1 MPQANGEV
9 ERFNKTTQEAFLKT
23 QEFHDRVAQ
32 ENTYWAK
39 KLQSILFAYRIQKQ
53 ASTHFSPFYMMH
65 GRKPLLPWQMENDL
79 APLHM
84 SQEVPQVSIEEAIE
98 KMENLHQQVLEVVA
112 GNIKKVQAHQAKTYN
127 AKHARNDLEVGAKV
141 WKKNPLWNTKQQS
154 LKRGPLWRGPYE
166 VEGKTPAGNYLLK
179 GVKGKGKGM
188 VRNTVIPP
196 NQLKRYIAR
205 SQNIPAKGDDEYAS
219 ESDGDDDQ
227 GPPIGTNSLVL
238 SDADT
243 ILYADFEDDK
253 RIPGHSSGVL
263 IPGCTSSSDET
274 IEIEQIPGHTN
285 GGDSDESIEIDVVG
299 EIPGCTA
306 HGHTMEASEILATLV
321 AGGDPD
327 WLLDLTVPEE
337 PQESLAQVLVALAED
352 ADAEE
357 ADAEIPDD
365 TSAETSA
372 DAEIPGRTNET
383 SPIIIE
389 SSSSN
394 SPVFD
399 DATLEEVDIDLL
411 LHGVTS
417 PEPII
422 FRPLSL
428 FCRKLAGL
436 QLGVYVGRKSGLGP
450 LMLTYTDEGLI
461 CSDNFIEHNILG
473 DGNCF
478 FRTISYLLLGQEVKH
493 DVIRAR
499 IVDYIMDPNNIDKLR
514 SYIHQHYPSGEAYIQ
529 GDAMADLTTWTTEVE
544 LFACAQ
550 LSGKDIVCYCHR
562 TWLRYPASGNPRKP
576 TRSAFSIA
584 NKIGN
589 HFNPITG
596 MQ

>member
-1 MPQANGEV
+1 M
-9 ERFNKTTQEAFLKT
+9 
-23 QEFHDRVAQ
+23 
-32 ENTYWAK
+32 
-39 KLQSILFAYRIQKQ
+39 
-53 ASTHFSPFYMMH
+53 
-65 GRKPLLPWQMENDL
+65 
-79 APLHM
+79 
-84 SQEVPQVSIEEAIE
+84 
-98 KMENLHQQVLEVVA
+98 
-112 GNIKKVQAHQAKTYN
+112 
-127 AKHARNDLEVGAKV
+127 
-141 WKKNPLWNTKQQS
+141 
-154 LKRGPLWRGPYE
+154 WRGPYE
-166 VEGKTPAGNYLLK
+166 VEGQTSTGNYLLK
-179 GVKGKGKGM
+179 GVKGKGKGK
-188 VRNTVIPP
+188 VRNTAIPP

-205 SQNIPAKGDDEYAS
+205 SQNIPAKSDDEYAS

-227 GPPIGTNSLVL
+227 GPPIGTNSPFS

-243 ILYADFEDDK
+243 ILYADSEDDK

-263 IPGCTSSSDET
+263 IPGCTSSDET
-274 IEIEQIPGHTN
+274 IKIELRQIPECTS
-285 GGDSDESIEIDVVG
+285 GGDSDESIEIDIVR
-299 EIPGCTA
+299 EIPGHTA
-306 HGHTMEASEILATLV
+306 RGHTMEAAEILATLA

-327 WLLDLTVPEE
+327 WLPDLTVPEE
-337 PQESLAQVLVALAED
+337 PEESPVQVLVALAK
-352 ADAEE
+352 E

-372 DAEIPGRTNET
+372 DAEIPGHTNEK

-394 SPVFD
+394 SPVLD
-399 DATLEEVDIDLL
+399 DVTLEEVDIDLL
-411 LHGVTS
+411 IHGVTP
-417 PEPII
+417 PEAIK

-428 FCRKLAGL
+428 FCKKPAGL
-436 QLGVYVGRKSGLGP
+436 QLGVHVGRKSGLRP
-450 LMLTYTDEGLI
+450 VRLTYTGEGLI
-461 CSDNFIEHNILG
+461 CSNNFIEHNILG

-514 SYIHQHYPSGEAYIQ
+514 SYIPHHYPSGEAYTQ
-529 GDAMADLTTWTTEVE
+529 GEAMADLTTWATEVK

-576 TRSAFSIA
+576 TRSVFFIA
-584 NKIGN
+584 NKNGN
-589 HFNPITG
+589 HFNPVIG